1 MSGKAIRKWAALL
14 AMGAVVF
21 QTNSAC
27 VQNAAVVT
35 SASSVLTA
43 GGVIYLVFRI
53 ATD

>member
-1 MSGKAIRKWAALL
+1 MSVKAFRKWAALL
-14 AMGAVVF
+14 ATGAIVF
-21 QTNSAC
+21 QTNSTC

-35 SASSVLTA
+35 SASSILTA